1 MSRPKQD
8 GLKYF
13 SLDTDFFY
21 ADKRIKRLHSRF
33 GNDGLIFF
41 IYLLTEIYRVGYY
54 ARWDEDLID
63 DALGL
68 NFTEGFIEQVMSFLV
83 SRSLLVK
90 RILTGPDTGITIQK
104 EGDGRPQCELA
115 GDGDGQKK
123 VTVITSPGIQ
133 RRYQEAVKSLR
144 RDIYVDADIWLLD
157 SKETACYIKVTH
169 FDGKSEKNPDK
180 SGKNESK
187 SRKNPINKKKLK
199 EMKGNE
205 IKPKETKGNNT
216 KTAAPQYYPDELL
229 NQAFLDFMEM
239 RKKIRKPMTDRAV
252 TLAMNKLKELSSVSG
267 SMDNDIAIKI
277 LEQSTMNCWQGI
289 FPLRKTGSGRGN
301 EYDEWRDA

>member
-13 SLDTDFFY
+13 SFDTDFFY

-33 GNDGLIFF
+33 GNDGLIFYV
-41 IYLLTEIYRVGYY
+41 YLLTEIYRVGYY

-63 DALGL
+63 DVLGL
-68 NFTEGFIEQVMSFLV
+68 NLTEGFIEQAMSFLV

-90 RILTGPDTGITIQK
+90 RTLTDPDTAIAIQK
-104 EGDGRPQCELA
+104 EGCGRPQCELA
-115 GDGDGQKK
+115 GDGNGQKG

-133 RRYQEAVKSLR
+133 KRYQEAVKSLK

-157 SKETACYIKVTH
+157 SKETASYMKVTH
-169 FDGKSEKNPDK
+169 FDGKFGENPDK

-205 IKPKETKGNNT
+205 IKQKEIKENNT
-216 KTAAPQYYPDELL
+216 KAAAPQYYPDDLL

-252 TLAMNKLKELSSVSG
+252 TLAMNKLRELSSVSG
-267 SMDNDIAIKI
+267 SMDNDMAIKI
-277 LEQSTMNCWQGI
+277 LEQSTMNCWQGL
-289 FPLRKTGSGRGN
+289 FPLKGTISGRGN